1 MNELSKTYDPKI
13 IESHW
18 YATWDAAGHF
28 VPQGSGRA
36 FCLMLPPPNVTGNL
50 HMGHAM
56 ESALMDCL
64 IRYHRMMG
72 DNTHWQ
78 VGTDHAGIATQ
89 MVVERQLELKGKTRA
104 ELGREKFTEQVWNW
118 KAESGGN
125 IVSQFKRMGVSAD
138 WTRERF
144 TMDEGL
150 SQAVQTVFIQLYD
163 QGLIYRGQRLVNWD
177 TRLKTAVSDLEVD
190 MQDADTSLWH
200 IRYPIEGQPNE
211 FITVATTR
219 PETMLG
225 DTAVAVNPKDER
237 YQQLVGK
244 NIMLPLANRSIPII
258 ADDYVDPEFGTG
270 CVKITPA
277 HDFNDYEMGLRHNLP
292 LISVL
297 DFDGKLN
304 HNAPKAYQGLD
315 RFDARKEIVAD
326 LKKLDLMDKIENYT
340 TKRPVGDRSGT
351 ILEPLLTEQWYVKVE
366 PLAKVAIDAVEKG
379 DIEIVP
385 STWNNTYYA
394 WMRDIKDW
402 CISRQLWWGHRIPA
416 WYDQD
421 NAVYVGSSETDV
433 RQKYGLAAGI
443 KLRQDEDVLDTWFS
457 SALWPFST
465 LGWPEISDEFKTFY
479 PTNVLI
485 CGFDIIFFW
494 VARMIMM
501 GYKFTGKPP
510 FRKVYIHGLLC
521 DSEGKKMSK
530 SKGNVLDP
538 IDLIDGIDLESLV
551 KKRITGLMQ
560 PQMAPSIEAD
570 TRRDF
575 PEGIQAFGTDAVR
588 LTFCSLPSTQ
598 RHIPFDMKRVSGYRN
613 FCNKLWNASRYVFMI
628 MEGHAL
634 PAIKDCDFSLPDRY
648 ILSKLQTTIAATH
661 ESFEDFRFDLA
672 TQALYDFVWYE
683 LCDWY
688 LELSKPLL
696 QDDNPRIQQGARWTL
711 VTVLDATLRL
721 LHPFIPF
728 ITEEIWQ
735 RVATFTQPALN
746 SIMLMDYPVV
756 NLEQQDPQA
765 EHDMLWVQQLI
776 LAVRNI
782 RGEMNIAPKVEFKI
796 LIKNGTD
803 DDVERYEQQRAL
815 IKKLA
820 NVIDAKFVDATHEI
834 PMSATAVLGHLEL
847 SVPLEG
853 LIDKE
858 AEITRLNKQVVKL
871 SEEHGKLSG
880 KLSNE
885 SYVSRA
891 PADVVARDKARVAEL
906 SDAIEKLQAQM
917 LRIDSA
923 SQH

>member
-1 MNELSKTYDPKI
+1 MTELSKTYDPKI

-18 YATWDAAGHF
+18 YSTWDAAGHF
-28 VPQGSGRA
+28 VPQGSGRS

-64 IRYHRMMG
+64 IRYHRMLG

-89 MVVERQLELKGKTRA
+89 MVVERQLEAKGTTRA
-104 ELGREKFTEQVWNW
+104 ALGREKFTKQVWEW

-138 WTRERF
+138 WSRERF

-150 SQAVQTVFIQLYD
+150 SAAVQTVFVQLYE

-200 IRYPIEGQPNE
+200 LRYPVEGLENT
-211 FITVATTR
+211 FIIVATTR

-225 DTAVAVNPKDER
+225 DMAVAVNPQDER
-237 YQQLVGK
+237 YQHLIGK
-244 NIMLPLANRSIPII
+244 YALLPLTDRRIPII
-258 ADDYVDPEFGTG
+258 ADDYVDAEFGTG

-277 HDFNDYEMGLRHNLP
+277 HDFNDYEMGQRHGLP
-292 LISVL
+292 MISVL
-297 DFDGKLN
+297 DLDGKIN
-304 HNAPKAYQGLD
+304 GNGPKVYQGLD
-315 RFDARKEIVAD
+315 RFEARKRIVKD
-326 LKKLDLMDKIENYT
+326 LQALDLMEKIEPYT

-351 ILEPLLTEQWYVKVE
+351 VLEPMLTDQWYVKVE
-366 PLAKVAIDAVEKG
+366 PLAKVAIEAVEKG
-379 DIEIVP
+379 EIEFVP
-385 STWNNTYYA
+385 SSWNNTYFS

-416 WYDQD
+416 WYDDKGQ
-421 NAVYVGSSETDV
+421 VYVGESEEDV
-433 RQKYGLAAGI
+433 RQKHQIPASVN
-443 KLRQDEDVLDTWFS
+443 LRQDEDVLDTWFS

-465 LGWPEISDEFKTFY
+465 LGWPENTEEFKTFY
-479 PTNVLI
+479 PTSVLI

-501 GYKFTGKPP
+501 GYKFTDNPP

-551 KKRITGLMQ
+551 KKRVSGLMQ
-560 PQMAPSIEAD
+560 PQMAKSIEES

-575 PEGIQAFGTDAVR
+575 PEGIQAFGTDATR
-588 LTFCSLPSTQ
+588 LTFCSLPATQ
-598 RHIPFDMKRVSGYRN
+598 RHITFDMKRVSGYRN
-613 FCNKLWNASRYVFMI
+613 FCNKLWNASRYVFMV
-628 MEGHAL
+628 MEGHTL
-634 PAIKDCDFSLPDRY
+634 PDMKDCDLSLPDRY
-648 ILSKLQTTIAATH
+648 ILSKLQTCIVSTHAALA
-661 ESFEDFRFDLA
+661 DFRFDLA

-696 QDDNPRIQQGARWTL
+696 QDENPRVQAGARWTL

-735 RVATFTQPALN
+735 RVAVFTKPALN
-746 SIMLMDYPVV
+746 SLMLMDYPVL
-756 NLEQQDPQA
+756 NAELQDPQA
-765 EHDMLWVQQLI
+765 ELDMVWIQNLI

-782 RGEMNIAPKVEFKI
+782 RGEMNIAPKVEFNI
-796 LIKNGTD
+796 LVKQGTND
-803 DDVERYEQQRAL
+803 DSERYEAQRAL

-820 NVIDAKFVDATHEI
+820 NVTDALFVDANHDV
-834 PMSATAVLGHLEL
+834 PMSATAVVGHLEIF
-847 SVPLEG
+847 VPLAG

-858 AEITRLNKQVVKL
+858 AEITRLNKQITKL
-871 SEEHGKLSG
+871 ADEHGKLFG

-885 SYVSRA
+885 SYVARA
-891 PADVVARDKARVAEL
+891 PADVVARDKARVTEL
-906 SDAIEKLQAQM
+906 TDTIDKLKTQIE
-917 LRIDSA
+917 RIA
-923 SQH
+923 GA